1 MLVPTLGL
9 YYLIMEKGFIVNKAE
24 GSSMEP
30 TIENSST
37 LFVDKLWFKLFGL
50 KKGDVIV
57 A

>member
-9 YYLIMEKGFIVNKAE
+9 YYLIMEKCFIVNKAE

-37 LFVDKLWFKLFGL
+37 LFVNKLLF
-50 KKGDVIV
+50 
-57 A
+57 